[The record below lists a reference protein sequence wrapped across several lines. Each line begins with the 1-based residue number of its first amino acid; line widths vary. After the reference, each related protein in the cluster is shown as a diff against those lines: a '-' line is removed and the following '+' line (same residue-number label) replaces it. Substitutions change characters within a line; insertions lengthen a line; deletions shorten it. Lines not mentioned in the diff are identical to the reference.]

1 MGEEIKVITS
11 NKKAHFEYFLSDFI
25 EAGIELV
32 GTEIKSLR
40 FHGCSLNDS
49 YILIRNDEAYIIGM
63 NIAPF
68 FNGNIFNHEPL
79 RTRKLLLHKKE
90 IKYLSKKMDIEGYTL
105 VPTKIYF
112 SNGRAKLELAV
123 AKGKKLYDKRET
135 MKNKEIQRN
144 LDKLVKGRY

>member
-90 IKYLSKKMDIEGYTL
+90 ILKLKAKIQEKGFTIVCTKVYLKK
-105 VPTKIYF
+105 
-112 SNGRAKLELAV
+112 GRVKLEISL
-123 AKGKKLYDKRET
+123 AKGKKLYDKRQT
-135 MKNKEIQRN
+135 IKERD
-144 LDKLVKGRY
+144 LKMEARKAERY

>member
-90 IKYLSKKMDIEGYTL
+90 ILKLKAKIQEKGFTIVCTKVYLKK
-105 VPTKIYF
+105 
-112 SNGRAKLELAV
+112 GRVKLEIAL
-123 AKGKKLYDKRET
+123 AKGKKLYDKRQSI
-135 MKNKEIQRN
+135 KERD
-144 LDKLVKGRY
+144 LKMESRKAERY